1 MTLVNLINYSAT
13 LSSPPPGSIN
23 VLVGQKVEGPG
34 GDWIPC
40 ATKMADGT
48 YYSGLF
54 QVGPGKR
61 QVCAASVPLR
71 CPNEALS
78 RAIELASSAAA

>member
-54 QVGPGKR
+54 HP
-61 QVCAASVPLR
+61 S
-71 CPNEALS
+71 
-78 RAIELASSAAA
+78 

>member
-48 YYSGLF
+48 SILVCFKSGRES
-54 QVGPGKR
+54 GKSAQQACR
-61 QVCAASVPLR
+61 CAAQTRPF
-71 CPNEALS
+71 
-78 RAIELASSAAA
+78 RAR